1 MELTKVIVQ
10 RRTRRKFTKEKVP
23 YEKLKTLIE
32 YARFAPM
39 GANIQGLKYAILN
52 DDNLVE
58 KIFPFTAWSGY
69 HPEDAPSENEK
80 PTSYIAVLGDTDI
93 KPNGNFETDAGAAG
107 TIISLV
113 AEDMGIA
120 SCWIGSINKKE
131 ISKLLNLSENYKL
144 LYLIAVGNSDQ
155 QATYVDTDEDIKYFT
170 DSNGVLNVP
179 KRKTEDI
186 LIKL

>member
-10 RRTRRKFTKEKVP
+10 RRTRRKFTKEKVS

-39 GANIQGLKYAILN
+39 GANIQGLKYAILD

-131 ISKLLNLSENYKL
+131 ISKLLNLSKNYKL

-170 DSNGVLNVP
+170 DKEGVLNVP